1 MVRAA
6 KSTAENVLLN
16 FDSFKKLKKVCD
28 KIIIKLSIMILI
40 LVNSEFDFFFFIEA
54 V

>member
-28 KIIIKLSIMILI
+28 KIIIRLSIMILI
-40 LVNSEFDFFFFIEA
+40 LVDSVQFFFFIEA
-54 V
+54 I